1 MEILKGILL
10 ESEEYYLDIRKKIE
24 KKLSQLPQGSV
35 KARGISGGR
44 YFYLQKRLDKKVVHK
59 YLGKN
64 KPEDL
69 IKKLKMR
76 KALNSE
82 LKKVKEALKILQRT
96 KGRQRG

>member
-1 MEILKGILL
+1 MKILKGILS

-24 KKLSQLPQGSV
+24 KKLSKLPQGSV
-35 KARGISGGR
+35 KEREIFGKR
-44 YFYLQKRLDKKVVHK
+44 YFYLQKRLDKKIVHQ

-69 IKKLKMR
+69 IKKLKAK